1 MMMRKFSNIENFGDK
16 IKEAK
21 LKAERLI
28 KRYGLSKK

>member
-1 MMMRKFSNIENFGDK
+1 MMRKFSNIENFGNK

-28 KRYGLSKK
+28 KRYALGKQ